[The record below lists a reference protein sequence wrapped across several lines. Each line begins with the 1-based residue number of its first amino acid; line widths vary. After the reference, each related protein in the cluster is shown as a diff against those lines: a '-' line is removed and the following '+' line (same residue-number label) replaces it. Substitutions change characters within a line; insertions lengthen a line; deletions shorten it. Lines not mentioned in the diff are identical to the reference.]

1 MELVAK
7 SIYNKVSRIALQ
19 RATVVSCSANFATS
33 ANTNQVA
40 ASTNHTRTR
49 TELDYEELSDLL
61 TFSEDVALI
70 DVRNP
75 QELHTYGSIPGAIN
89 IPLGE
94 VKAAFQLSENEF
106 RRTFYVEKPSKT
118 AKNLVFFARGP
129 NASSAALEIAHRLG
143 YKDGGANLRNCSDAD
158 MGISFKTILLYIPN
172 WVSRQYSG
180 GWEDYCNKTG
190 LPLKKEK
197 SEFSEERKSPFGGY
211 VASNIYSSYPM

>member
-19 RATVVSCSANFATS
+19 RATVGHCVPSVVSCSANFATS

-143 YKDGGANLRNCSDAD
+143 YKG
-158 MGISFKTILLYIPN
+158 
-172 WVSRQYSG
+172 SRQYSG

-190 LPLKKEK
+190 VPLKKEK